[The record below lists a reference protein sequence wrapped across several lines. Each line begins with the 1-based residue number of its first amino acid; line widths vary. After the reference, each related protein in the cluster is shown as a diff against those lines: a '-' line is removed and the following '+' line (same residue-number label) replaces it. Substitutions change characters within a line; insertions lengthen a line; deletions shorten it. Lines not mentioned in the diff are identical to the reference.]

1 MDRIYFDHAA
11 TTPLKNIVLEE
22 MLPYFKD
29 NYANPSSIY
38 KFASINKEAIAIARE
53 KVASSIGA
61 SDAEIFFT
69 SGGTEADNWAIK
81 GIAESYADKGKH
93 IITTKIEHHA
103 VLHTC
108 EYLEKK
114 GFKVTYLP
122 VDEDGIININDLK
135 AAIQEDTILI
145 SIMFANNEIGSIQP
159 IVEIG
164 KIAKENK
171 IIFHT
176 DAVQAVG
183 HVPINVNEMN
193 IDLLSISG
201 HKLYGPKGIGALYIR
216 KGIKLKAFIH
226 GGAQEKNKRAGTE
239 NVPAIVGFGKAIEL
253 AVLEMDKESSRQ
265 KELRDYIIKEITNKI
280 PHCRLNGH
288 SEKRLPNNVNFSFE
302 FIEGEAL
309 LIMLDMKGVCAS
321 SGSACTSGALDPSH
335 VLLAIGLPHEIAHG
349 SLRLT
354 LGESSTKEQADYM
367 IEALQGIVTR
377 LREMSP
383 LYEDFVKATK

>member
-1 MDRIYFDHAA
+1 MEKIYFDHAA
-11 TTPLKNIVLEE
+11 TTPLKIEVFEE
-22 MLPYFKD
+22 MRPYFID

-38 KFASINKEAIAIARE
+38 KFASTNKEAIAVARD
-53 KVASSIGA
+53 KVAKSIGA

-81 GIAESYADKGKH
+81 GIAESYLEKGNH
-93 IITTKIEHHA
+93 IITTRIEHHA

-108 EYLEKK
+108 EYLEKN
-114 GFKVTYLP
+114 GYKVTYLP
-122 VDEDGIININDLK
+122 VDKDGIININDLK
-135 AAIQEDTILI
+135 AAIQKDTILI

-159 IVEIG
+159 ISEIG
-164 KIAKENK
+164 KIAKDNK
-171 IIFHT
+171 IVFHT

-183 HVPINVNEMN
+183 HIAIDVNEMN

-201 HKLYGPKGIGALYIR
+201 HKLYGPKGVGALYIK
-216 KGIKLKAFIH
+216 KGIKLKPFIH
-226 GGAQEKNKRAGTE
+226 GGAQERNKRAGTE
-239 NVPAIVGFGKAIEL
+239 NVPAIVGFGKAIEM
-253 AVLEMDKESSRQ
+253 AVHNLEKESARQ
-265 KELRDYIIKEITNKI
+265 IELRDYIIQETISKI

-309 LIMLDMKGVCAS
+309 LIMLDMKGICAS

-349 SLRLT
+349 SLRIT

-367 IEALQGIVTR
+367 IEALQAIVSR